1 MPFDKYVKLPGS
13 EREPLSGAT
22 KSGPVDPNEAI
33 QVTLTLRPRAAGA
46 NQPSLDKLVASGQRI
61 SREEFAASYGAD
73 PKDIQTVR
81 QFATAY
87 GLAVAQVDQSAST
100 VVLTGKTGDFAKAFQ
115 VELARYKYA
124 GGSYRGRTGPISV
137 PTELSKIV
145 TGVFGLD
152 DRPQAESHS
161 RVAPIRR

>member
-1 MPFDKYVKLPGS
+1 MPFTKYVKLPGS
-13 EREPLSGAT
+13 EREPLPGAT
-22 KSGPVDPNEAI
+22 KSGSVDPNEVM
-33 QVTLTLRPRAAGA
+33 QVTLMLRPRAK
-46 NQPSLDKLVASGQRI
+46 QPSLDKLVASGQRI

-81 QFATAY
+81 QFATTY

-161 RVAPIRR
+161 RVAPI